1 MQRPIKFYMNKLPCQ
16 RSFMKVCL
24 SKWEM
29 WRSQNPSSEWVLSHS
44 ITPQKKYKFFIFP
57 IYLHFPPPN
66 DHNSCFGFLHLF
78 SQPPCRWLLWLIQ
91 PTASPRSYYF
101 QRQGMNNG
109 DHSSQSVDQRQ
120 EPFLHLSLWVI
131 RPLVPLGEK
140 SNWKPKEMPWE
151 EIWLYL
157 PTKRQS
163 KTHNHSNLL

>member
-1 MQRPIKFYMNKLPCQ
+1 MSEELHEGLPVQMGNVKKPESKQWVSFEPFYYSSKEIQILYFPYLP
-16 RSFMKVCL
+16 SL
-24 SKWEM
+24 S
-29 WRSQNPSSEWVLSHS
+29 
-44 ITPQKKYKFFIFP
+44 
-57 IYLHFPPPN
+57 PPN
-66 DHNSCFGFLHLF
+66 DHNSCFVFLHLF

-120 EPFLHLSLWVI
+120 EPFLQLSLWVI
-131 RPLVPLGEK
+131 RPLVTLGEK